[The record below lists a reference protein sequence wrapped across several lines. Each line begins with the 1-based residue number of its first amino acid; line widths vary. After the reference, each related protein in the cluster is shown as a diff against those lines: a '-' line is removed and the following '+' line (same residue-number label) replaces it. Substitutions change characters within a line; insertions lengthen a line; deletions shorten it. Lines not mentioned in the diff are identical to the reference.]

1 MSFFNSMNISAT
13 GLGAQRTR
21 MDIHAQNLANVDTT
35 RTADG
40 GPYRRRAVIFEERT
54 AGSSFAGALSG
65 AIGQTVRGG
74 GRGDRLS
81 TSLSSSF
88 HGSINRTFA
97 GSGLPFRGIAG
108 GDMGGAGVRVHSIQ
122 EDDSPGPR
130 VFDPGHPDADV
141 YGYVERPNVNTI
153 AEMVNMISA
162 TRSYEANMTAM
173 NMAQTMMQR
182 TLELSGR

>member
-13 GLGAQRTR
+13 GLSAQRTR

-40 GPYRRRAVIFEERT
+40 GPYRRRAVIFEERAET
-54 AGSSFAGALSG
+54 LGATFAGALSR

-74 GRGDRLS
+74 GRGGSLS
-81 TSLSSSF
+81 TSF
-88 HGSINRTFA
+88 HGAINRTFS
-97 GSGLPFRGIAG
+97 GTGLPFRGIEGGHAG
-108 GDMGGAGVRVHSIQ
+108 GSGVRVHSIQ

-130 VFDPGHPDADV
+130 VYDPGHPDADV

-153 AEMVNMISA
+153 SEMVNMISA
-162 TRSYEANMTAM
+162 TRSYEANITAM
-173 NMAQTMMQR
+173 NMAQAMMQR
-182 TLELSGR
+182 TLEMAGR